1 MIRPGDKICVAVSG
15 GKDSLT
21 LLEILANLRKVYDN
35 TFSLEAI
42 TVNLGYEESDFS
54 HINRFCEKLNIN
66 YTVVDTQ
73 IAKIVFEERQEKNP
87 CSLCAKMR
95 RGALNAKA
103 KELGCTRIALG
114 HHKEDVIETVFMSM
128 FFEARYYCFPP
139 VTYMEQTQLYAIRP
153 LIYTSEKDIRNYA
166 KTVTLPVLESPCPA
180 NGNTNREHMK
190 QLLKEQSSL
199 FPGLP
204 NRLFKALQ
212 RSSVD
217 GWNMEGER

>member
-1 MIRPGDKICVAVSG
+1 
-15 GKDSLT
+15 
-21 LLEILANLRKVYDN
+21 
-35 TFSLEAI
+35 
-42 TVNLGYEESDFS
+42 
-54 HINRFCEKLNIN
+54 
-66 YTVVDTQ
+66 
-73 IAKIVFEERQEKNP
+73 
-87 CSLCAKMR
+87 MR